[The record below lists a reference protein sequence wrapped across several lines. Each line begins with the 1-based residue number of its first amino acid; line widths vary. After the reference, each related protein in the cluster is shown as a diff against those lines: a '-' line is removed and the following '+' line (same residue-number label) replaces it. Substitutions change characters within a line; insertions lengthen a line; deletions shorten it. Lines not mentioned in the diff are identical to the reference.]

1 MPAMLKEEMLWAKFQ
16 QMQWIES
23 ISKSIPS
30 CGSTGAEELAVL
42 ILAPFKIRSS
52 DLPWQ
57 DLKGQ
62 ESRPPRWSHPLS
74 ALPSPR
80 PPAVGG
86 GARAGAGPGRREGV
100 AAAMELG
107 PVALRFSRLPMF
119 PFFDA
124 AHYLASVMA
133 LKEQR
138 GAVEVSRQSPIA
150 CWFSAMLYCFGGSVL
165 SSLML
170 AEPPVGFLANGT
182 NIFLASSVW
191 YLVFFCPHDMVY
203 RCFSFLPLR
212 LMVAGM
218 KEVTRTWKITAGI
231 AHANSHYKNA
241 WLIMV
246 AVGWARGAGGGL
258 ISNFEQ
264 LVRGVWK
271 PESNELLKMSYPVKV
286 TLVGAVLFTLQHAQN
301 LPIARHNLMF
311 LYTTFLVVTKV
322 TMMLTQSAVSPFAPF
337 ESVLGR
343 MLFGWQQTPSK
354 VKGEARLSSNG
365 TSSVCDRSAGEA
377 SESIKKRQAKK
388 TE

>member
-1 MPAMLKEEMLWAKFQ
+1 
-16 QMQWIES
+16 
-23 ISKSIPS
+23 
-30 CGSTGAEELAVL
+30 
-42 ILAPFKIRSS
+42 
-52 DLPWQ
+52 
-57 DLKGQ
+57 
-62 ESRPPRWSHPLS
+62 
-74 ALPSPR
+74 
-80 PPAVGG
+80 
-86 GARAGAGPGRREGV
+86 
-100 AAAMELG
+100 MELG
-107 PVALRFSRLPMF
+107 QVPLRFSRLPMF

-138 GAVEVSRQSPIA
+138 GAVEMSRQSPIA

-170 AEPPVGFLANGT
+170 AEPPVGFLANST
-182 NIFLASSVW
+182 NVFLASSVW
-191 YLVFFCPHDMVY
+191 YLVFFCPHDIVY

-218 KEVTRTWKITAGI
+218 KEVTRTWKVTAGI

-311 LYTTFLVVTKV
+311 FYTTFLVVTKV

-343 MLFGWQQTPSK
+343 ILFGWQQTPSK
-354 VKGEARLSSNG
+354 VKGEARVSSNG

>member
-1 MPAMLKEEMLWAKFQ
+1 P
-16 QMQWIES
+16 
-23 ISKSIPS
+23 
-30 CGSTGAEELAVL
+30 
-42 ILAPFKIRSS
+42 
-52 DLPWQ
+52 
-57 DLKGQ
+57 
-62 ESRPPRWSHPLS
+62 
-74 ALPSPR
+74 
-80 PPAVGG
+80 VGW
-86 GARAGAGPGRREGV
+86 
-100 AAAMELG
+100 
-107 PVALRFSRLPMF
+107 
-119 PFFDA
+119 
-124 AHYLASVMA
+124 
-133 LKEQR
+133 QR

-170 AEPPVGFLANGT
+170 AEPPIGFLANST

-191 YLVFFCPHDMVY
+191 YLVFFSPHDIVY

-311 LYTTFLVVTKV
+311 FYTTFLVVTKV
-322 TMMLTQSAVSPFAPF
+322 RTC
-337 ESVLGR
+337 
-343 MLFGWQQTPSK
+343 K
-354 VKGEARLSSNG
+354 
-365 TSSVCDRSAGEA
+365 C
-377 SESIKKRQAKK
+377 III
-388 TE
+388 

>member
-1 MPAMLKEEMLWAKFQ
+1 
-16 QMQWIES
+16 
-23 ISKSIPS
+23 
-30 CGSTGAEELAVL
+30 
-42 ILAPFKIRSS
+42 
-52 DLPWQ
+52 
-57 DLKGQ
+57 
-62 ESRPPRWSHPLS
+62 
-74 ALPSPR
+74 
-80 PPAVGG
+80 
-86 GARAGAGPGRREGV
+86 
-100 AAAMELG
+100 MELG
-107 PVALRFSRLPMF
+107 QVPLRFSRLPMF

-170 AEPPVGFLANGT
+170 AEPPVGFLANST

-191 YLVFFCPHDMVY
+191 YLVFFCPHDIVY

-212 LMVAGM
+212 LMIAGM
-218 KEVTRTWKITAGI
+218 KEVTRTWKITAGV
-231 AHANSHYKNA
+231 AHANSHFKNA

-286 TLVGAVLFTLQHAQN
+286 ALVGAVLFTLQHAQN

-311 LYTTFLVVTKV
+311 FYTTFLVVTKV

-354 VKGEARLSSNG
+354 VKGEARVSSNG